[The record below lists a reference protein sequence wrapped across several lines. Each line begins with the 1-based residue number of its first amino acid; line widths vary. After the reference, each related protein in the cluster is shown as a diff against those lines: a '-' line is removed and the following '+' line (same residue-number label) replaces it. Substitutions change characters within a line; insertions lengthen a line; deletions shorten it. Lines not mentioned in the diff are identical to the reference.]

1 MFRSDLLKAIIRN
14 NIHSHTICTRKIL
27 LLREIFKIY
36 RMKNYKI
43 CSLE

>member
-14 NIHSHTICTRKIL
+14 NIHSYTYRKIL

-36 RMKNYKI
+36 RIKNYKI